1 MTTRREVIPLSS
13 AVASGRT
20 VLRPGIAAHVAHQ
33 LPARR
38 QAELAEDAVD
48 VVLDGGFAEA
58 KLARDFLVRQRAADE
73 LRDLVFAPRE
83 RRCRLR
89 DRHRAVAKRPRMI
102 AAAIS

>member
-48 VVLDGGFAEA
+48 VVLDGGFAGA

-73 LRDLVFAPRE
+73 LRDLVFGPRE
-83 RRCRLR
+83 PAAGCGIGMGRCGKG
-89 DRHRAVAKRPRMI
+89 RA
-102 AAAIS
+102 